1 MVLIWGM
8 RILGI
13 DPGTKQLGWGILE
26 VQQQK
31 IIAVDH
37 GCFKAP
43 AKQAFMER
51 LENLASEVHQL
62 VHKKKPDVAAIEKI
76 FMGKNV
82 DSAFKLGHIRGIC
95 VVECQRVGAQV
106 FEYSPREVKKSI
118 TGSGG
123 SDKSVLRQYLYSQL
137 GVVES
142 GHSLDASDALAIAFC
157 HHLQDQV
164 RQRLR
169 PMEGM

>member
-1 MVLIWGM
+1 M

-26 VQQQK
+26 IHQQK
-31 IIAVDH
+31 IVGVEH

-43 AKQAFMER
+43 GNQAFIERLGLIAKQV
-51 LENLASEVHQL
+51 SEL
-62 VHKKKPDVAAIEKI
+62 VEEKKPEVAAIEKI

-82 DSAFKLGHIRGIC
+82 DSAFKLGHIRGVC
-95 VVECQRVGAQV
+95 VVECQKQGAQI

-123 SDKSVLRQYLYSQL
+123 SDKKVLRQYLYSQL
-137 GVVES
+137 GLVES

-157 HHLQDQV
+157 HHLRDQV
-164 RQRLR
+164 SKRLR
-169 PMEGM
+169 PLEGF

>member
-1 MVLIWGM
+1 MRVLGV
-8 RILGI
+8 
-13 DPGTKQLGWGILE
+13 DPGSLHMGWGIIE
-26 VQQQK
+26 
-31 IIAVDH
+31 
-37 GCFKAP
+37 GKALNQISRLRCGRISVP
-43 AKQAFMER
+43 AKLPFNDR
-51 LENLASEVHQL
+51 LAQMSQNFSEIFSEEP
-62 VHKKKPDVAAIEKI
+62 PDVVVLESI
-76 FMGKNV
+76 FLGKNV

-123 SDKSVLRQYLYSQL
+123 SDKSVLRQNLYSQL